1 MSLFR
6 IFLIALVAVTAGT
19 AQNTQS
25 FLADF
30 EKRVTE
36 FTLSNGLHFIVLE
49 RHDAP
54 VVSFHSYVNAGSVN
68 DPRGETG
75 IAHMFEHMAFKG
87 TPQIGTTNYPAEK
100 QAMDEVERIYDQY
113 DVERARGTKADTAK
127 LQALQEQL
135 KVAIEKA
142 NTYVIP
148 NAYPEIIDENGGVGM
163 NAETAVD
170 ATQFFYSFPSNRIE
184 LWFLLEAE
192 RFAEPVFREF
202 YKERDVVREERRMR
216 TESDPEGMLVE
227 ALQATAFEA
236 HPYRV
241 GSVGWASDIENFRLT
256 EAVQFY
262 RKYYVP
268 ANITIAIVGDVDPKQ
283 ARVFAEKYFG
293 RIPAGPLP
301 LGVRTVEPP
310 QVGPKT
316 AEVESPSQP
325 LALIAYKRP
334 DENDKDDPVFDVI
347 SDILSAGRTSMLYT
361 DMVRD
366 KRLSLAAQTGATYP
380 GGKYPGL
387 FVFFLAPNLGHTL
400 DDNEKE
406 CYAVIDRLKN
416 EKVDEETLKR
426 VKTRI
431 RAGLIRQ
438 LDSNEGLA
446 TQLTFYYVNYGDWKK
461 MFTGLDD
468 IDRVTADDVQ
478 RVARKY
484 FVPESRTAASI
495 AAPAGAGISAPE
507 AQGEAK

>member
-6 IFLIALVAVTAGT
+6 LFLVSLAVTGLAS
-19 AQNTQS
+19 AQ

-30 EKRVTE
+30 EKRTTE
-36 FTLSNGLHFIVLE
+36 FTLANGLHFIVLE
-49 RHDAP
+49 RHEAP
-54 VVSFHSYVNAGSVN
+54 VVSFHSYVNAGSVD

-87 TPQIGTTNYPAEK
+87 TPQIGTTDYPAEK
-100 QAMDEVERIYDQY
+100 QALDEMERIYDAW
-113 DVERARGTKADTAK
+113 DAERARGQKADPGK
-127 LQALQEQL
+127 LQALQSQL
-135 KVAIEKA
+135 KAAMAKA
-142 NTYVIP
+142 NSYVIP
-148 NAYPEIIDENGGVGM
+148 NEYPEIIDENGGVGM
-163 NAETAVD
+163 NAETGVD
-170 ATQFFYSFPSNRIE
+170 STQYFYSFPSNRIE

-216 TESDPEGMLVE
+216 TESDPQGMLVE

-241 GSVGWASDIENFRLT
+241 GSVGWASDIENFRLK
-256 EAVQFY
+256 EAVQFFH
-262 RKYYVP
+262 KFYVP

-283 ARVFAEKYFG
+283 ARQFAEEYFG
-293 RIPAGPLP
+293 RIPTGPLP

-310 QVGPKT
+310 QNGPKT
-316 AEVESPSQP
+316 AAVDSPSQP
-325 LALIAYKRP
+325 LVLIAYKRP
-334 DENDKDDPVFDVI
+334 DENDKDDPVFDVV
-347 SDILSAGRTSMLYT
+347 SSVLSSGRTSMLYT

-366 KRLSLAAQTGATYP
+366 KQLSLAAQTASTYP
-380 GGKYPGL
+380 GGKYPTL
-387 FVFFLAPNLGHTL
+387 FAFFLMPNMGHTVE
-400 DDNEKE
+400 DNEKE
-406 CYAVIDRLKN
+406 CYAVIERLKN
-416 EKVDEETLKR
+416 QKVDDATLKR
-426 VKTRI
+426 IKTQI

-446 TQLTFYYVNYGDWKK
+446 TQLTFYYVNYGNWQK

-484 FVPESRTAASI
+484 FVPEARTETWI
-495 AAPAGAGISAPE
+495 VPPAGEE
-507 AQGEAK
+507 ARGEAK

>member
-6 IFLIALVAVTAGT
+6 LILIALVATAAAS
-19 AQNTQS
+19 AQS
-25 FLADF
+25 LADF

-36 FTLSNGLHFIVLE
+36 FTLANGLHFIVLE

-68 DPRGETG
+68 DPSGETG

-87 TPQIGTTNYPAEK
+87 TPQIGTKDYPAEK
-100 QAMDEVERIYDQY
+100 RAMDEVERIYDQY
-113 DVERARGTKADTAK
+113 DAERARGTKADPAR
-127 LQALQEQL
+127 LQALEASL
-135 KVAIEKA
+135 KAAMEKA
-142 NTYVIP
+142 NSYVIP
-148 NAYPEIIDENGGVGM
+148 NQFPEIIDENGGVGM
-163 NAETAVD
+163 NAETGVD
-170 ATQFFYSFPSNRIE
+170 STQYFYSFPSNRIE

-216 TESDPEGMLVE
+216 TESDSQGQLIE

-241 GSVGWASDIENFRLT
+241 GSVGWASDIENFRLK
-256 EAVQFY
+256 EAARFY
-262 RKYYVP
+262 REYYVP
-268 ANITIAIVGDVDPKQ
+268 ANITIAIAGDVDPKQ
-283 ARVFAEKYFG
+283 ARQFAEKYFA

-301 LGVRTVEPP
+301 AGVRTVEPA
-310 QVGPKT
+310 QDGPKT
-316 AEVESPSQP
+316 VAVESPSQP
-325 LALIAYKRP
+325 LAVVVYKRP

-347 SDILSAGRTSMLYT
+347 SDVLSAGRTSMLYT

-366 KRLSLAAQTGATYP
+366 KQLSLAAQTVAVFP
-380 GGKYPGL
+380 GGKYPSL
-387 FVFFLAPNLGHTL
+387 FVFFLVPNMGHTVE
-400 DDNEKE
+400 DNEKE
-406 CYAVIDRLKN
+406 CYAIIERLKN
-416 EKVDEETLKR
+416 QKVDEETLKR

-446 TQLTFYYVNYGDWKK
+446 TQLTFYSVNYGDWRK
-461 MFTGLDD
+461 MFTGLED
-468 IDRVTADDVQ
+468 IDRVTADDVE

-484 FVPESRTAASI
+484 FVPESRTVAYI
-495 AAPAGAGISAPE
+495 AAPAA
-507 AQGEAK
+507 GEAKGEAK